1 MKIPRVLTLAFDFLL
16 VLALDKVVHHART
29 ERAWAVQCHQR
40 NDVLKAIGLEF
51 FFQLFRAAR
60 LGLKHRSG
68 VARGENIEYF
78 WVIQF
83 ELIQLKIRILRMLL
97 FQIHHRT
104 LEHGQVAQTEKVKL
118 DQTNVFNVFFIVLAD
133 HRGRALRAIHRTK
146 VGDFPRG
153 NQHTARVHPDV
164 ARQPFKRFRQANDF
178 LCFFFILKTL
188 FKCRLVLECARQC
201 PRVGWVVRDEFGQS
215 ITIIVRH
222 VQNPSHVAHH
232 GFCAKGTEGRNLR
245 HRRHA
250 VFALDVLNHLI
261 APVLTKVNIK
271 VGHGDTLGIQ
281 KSLKQQRVLK
291 RIQIGN
297 Q

>member
-29 ERAWAVQCHQR
+29 ERSWAVQCHQR

-51 FFQLFRAAR
+51 FLQFLRAAR
-60 LGLKHRSG
+60 LGLKHRRG

-78 WVIQF
+78 WVVQF
-83 ELIQLKIRILRMLL
+83 ELIQLKIRVLRILL
-97 FQIHHRT
+97 FEVHHRA

-178 LCFFFILKTL
+178 LCFFFILKAF
-188 FKCRLVLECARQC
+188 FKRRLVLECARQC
-201 PRVGWVVRDEFGQS
+201 PWIGRVVRDEFGQS

-271 VGHGDTLGIQ
+271 VGHRDALRIQ
-281 KSLKQQRVLK
+281 KSLKQQSVLE
-291 RIQIGN
+291 RIKVGN